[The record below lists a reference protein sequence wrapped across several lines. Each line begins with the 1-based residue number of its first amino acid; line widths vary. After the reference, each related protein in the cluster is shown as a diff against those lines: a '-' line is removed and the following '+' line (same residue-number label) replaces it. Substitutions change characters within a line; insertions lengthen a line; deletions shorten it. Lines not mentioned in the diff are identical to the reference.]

1 MIKHE
6 RSDIIVAKLINLFI
20 SIKII
25 YLKFKKFNYTSY
37 FNKII

>member
-1 MIKHE
+1 MMKHE
-6 RSDIIVAKLINLFI
+6 RSDIIEVKLLINLFI

-25 YLKFKKFNYTSY
+25 YLQFNYTSY